1 MRRKCSGKNIFSS
14 YLHIAVV
21 LPHITKRPIG
31 LGQTGRDGC

>member
-1 MRRKCSGKNIFSS
+1 MCKKCSGKNIFFP
-14 YLHIAVV
+14 YWHIVVV